1 PYKDD
6 ENKIRIELVKR
17 SSETKKL
24 LNDAVYEIY
33 DEDQDIVATLTTG
46 TSGDGT
52 AECYL
57 PYGKYTIKET
67 AAPAG
72 YNMDDAEEK
81 SFELSGES
89 TSIKIT
95 YDNAGNGSCRFE
107 QMDTPVY
114 GEITFSK
121 TGDILTDYD
130 KDSQSFIY
138 DNDQIAG
145 AVYGLYADENI
156 KKDDGTLV
164 WKKDELIDQK
174 TTTKEKEIHFTRK
187 DMDGKETTNFYL
199 GKYYIKEIK
208 SPTGYIKDQEKHEV
222 ELTWDTTA
230 GSINDIRDDDKVPD
244 KEDPFG
250 NEDNNV
256 STGIYVLEKG
266 EKLNQKINDAESV
279 TFTWKSAPEGAVT
292 TDVSQNKDGSI
303 VLWNDG
309 GDCYISSQRAGQVIY
324 MNAISSKMFKNC
336 RNLTEINFKNIDT
349 SAVVDMSQMFY
360 AMDSIKTLDLSSF
373 NTSNVEDVSQMFYGN
388 PVLKTTYVMDQILKI
403 EEDTFKEEQPV

>member
-1 PYKDD
+1 
-6 ENKIRIELVKR
+6 
-17 SSETKKL
+17 
-24 LNDAVYEIY
+24 
-33 DEDQDIVATLTTG
+33 
-46 TSGDGT
+46 
-52 AECYL
+52 
-57 PYGKYTIKET
+57 
-67 AAPAG
+67 
-72 YNMDDAEEK
+72 
-81 SFELSGES
+81 
-89 TSIKIT
+89 
-95 YDNAGNGSCRFE
+95 
-107 QMDTPVY
+107 
-114 GEITFSK
+114 
-121 TGDILTDYD
+121 
-130 KDSQSFIY
+130 
-138 DNDQIAG
+138 
-145 AVYGLYADENI
+145 
-156 KKDDGTLV
+156 
-164 WKKDELIDQK
+164 
-174 TTTKEKEIHFTRK
+174 
-187 DMDGKETTNFYL
+187 MDGKETTNFYL

-266 EKLNQKINDAESV
+266 EKLNQKIKDAESV

-303 VLWNDG
+303 VLWNDD

-403 EEDTFKEEQPV
+403 EEDKFIEEHPLKIVAMPKNRFLKGDKFKAEDFSWRILYDDDGAEDVEVTDKDVAFTPTYAEKSGKYEINISFNNQGSYKDLPEKTIKTTVEVLDPEEERYRLKGCKESKYSCQI

>member
-1 PYKDD
+1 MKK
-6 ENKIRIELVKR
+6 E
-17 SSETKKL
+17 KL

-95 YDNAGNGSCRFE
+95 YDNAGNGSCRFD

-130 KDSQSFIY
+130 KDFQSFIY

-164 WKKDELIDQK
+164 WKKDELIKRQRQK
-174 TTTKEKEIHFTRK
+174 RRRSILQERIWMEKK
-187 DMDGKETTNFYL
+187 
-199 GKYYIKEIK
+199 
-208 SPTGYIKDQEKHEV
+208 Q
-222 ELTWDTTA
+222 LT
-230 GSINDIRDDDKVPD
+230 SI
-244 KEDPFG
+244 
-250 NEDNNV
+250 
-256 STGIYVLEKG
+256 
-266 EKLNQKINDAESV
+266 
-279 TFTWKSAPEGAVT
+279 
-292 TDVSQNKDGSI
+292 
-303 VLWNDG
+303 
-309 GDCYISSQRAGQVIY
+309 
-324 MNAISSKMFKNC
+324 
-336 RNLTEINFKNIDT
+336 
-349 SAVVDMSQMFY
+349 
-360 AMDSIKTLDLSSF
+360 
-373 NTSNVEDVSQMFYGN
+373 
-388 PVLKTTYVMDQILKI
+388 
-403 EEDTFKEEQPV
+403 